1 MIKFKK
7 MNILKII
14 LINICLLTFIVG
26 IYFTAIVLFKIPDS
40 LAITLSYFLSQ
51 ISGFLTILYILTT
64 ILLVKLIS
72 TRYKKKAWI
81 SKTILIFGFS
91 LALLNSLPLIST
103 PFSIQTAE
111 NEFNL
116 AYGSDWRST
125 IPNQIESYMSP
136 TQFNFYGYFL
146 GFPIKDCNVDV
157 DVLYYDNDGI
167 RLYFDAYYPK
177 GDRSRLPGNN
187 SVIIKI
193 HGGGW
198 QNGDK
203 SLGNVLVL
211 NKYLASQG
219 YIVFDIQYGL
229 FDSGIPSFIPTPDHV
244 KGNFTLHDMVYQ
256 IGNFTK
262 LLETTYASTYNAN
275 LNSVFI
281 MGGSA
286 GGQLTGVI
294 GLGYNDPYFAGNFS
308 SAI

>member
-1 MIKFKK
+1 
-7 MNILKII
+7 ILKIF
-14 LINICLLTFIVG
+14 LISICLLTFIVG
-26 IYFTAIVLFKIPDS
+26 IYFTAILFFEIPDG
-40 LAITLSYFLSQ
+40 LAQTLSYFLGQ

-64 ILLVKLIS
+64 ILLLKLLS
-72 TRYKKKAWI
+72 TRYKKSWI
-81 SKTILIFGFS
+81 SKIILILGFS
-91 LALLNSLPLIST
+91 LALLNSLPLMST
-103 PFSIQTAE
+103 PFSIQNAE

-125 IPNQIESYMSP
+125 IPNQVESYMSP
-136 TQFNFYGYFL
+136 SQFNLYGYFL

-167 RLYFDAYYPK
+167 KLYFDAYYPK
-177 GDRSRLPGNN
+177 GDGSRLPGNN

-229 FDSGIPSFIPTPDHV
+229 FDSGIIPEFLLLFQH
-244 KGNFTLHDMVYQ
+244 Q
-256 IGNFTK
+256 I
-262 LLETTYASTYNAN
+262 
-275 LNSVFI
+275 
-281 MGGSA
+281 M
-286 GGQLTGVI
+286 
-294 GLGYNDPYFAGNFS
+294 
-308 SAI
+308 